1 MGNTVFVAGHK
12 GLVGSAV
19 VRELKNKGAEIITRT
34 REELNLLDQEAV
46 RGFFF
51 EHRPDYV
58 VLAAAK
64 VGGIL
69 ANSIYPA
76 NFIYENL
83 TIQANVLHAASS
95 YDIKR
100 MVVLGSS
107 CIYPKMCPQ
116 PIKEE
121 YLLTGPLEPTNEAY
135 AVAKIAGLKMAEFY
149 HKQYGMNTI
158 SLMPTNL
165 YGVNDNFDLTSSHV
179 LPALIRRFYTAK
191 LNGDKQVTCLGTGSP
206 RREFLY
212 VDDLA
217 RAISHVLYNY
227 NGNELLNVGTGEDVT
242 IKEAAEMVAKTVG
255 YEGDIVWDHTKPD
268 GTPRKVLDVS
278 RIQATGWKSEV
289 SLEEGLKRTVEW
301 YKNETSKADWKQSS
315 TFGTRVEE
323 RIGKKI

>member
-227 NGNELLNVGTGEDVT
+227 NGNELLNVGTGKDVT

-301 YKNETSKADWKQSS
+301 YKNETSKAD
-315 TFGTRVEE
+315 
-323 RIGKKI
+323 

>member
-19 VRELKNKGAEIITRT
+19 VRELKNKGVEIITRT

-217 RAISHVLYNY
+217 RALVFL
-227 NGNELLNVGTGEDVT
+227 
-242 IKEAAEMVAKTVG
+242 M
-255 YEGDIVWDHTKPD
+255 
-268 GTPRKVLDVS
+268 
-278 RIQATGWKSEV
+278 Q
-289 SLEEGLKRTVEW
+289 
-301 YKNETSKADWKQSS
+301 NETYHDV
-315 TFGTRVEE
+315 FNINGVVD
-323 RIGKKI
+323 

>member
-76 NFIYENL
+76 SFIYENL

-227 NGNELLNVGTGEDVT
+227 NGNELLNVGTGKDVT

-278 RIQATGWKSEV
+278 RIQATGWTSEV

-301 YKNETSKADWKQSS
+301 YKNETSKAD
-315 TFGTRVEE
+315 
-323 RIGKKI
+323 

>member
-19 VRELKNKGAEIITRT
+19 VRELKNKGVEIITRT

-76 NFIYENL
+76 SFIYENL

>member
-34 REELNLLDQEAV
+34 REDLNLLDQEAV

-76 NFIYENL
+76 SFIYENL

-227 NGNELLNVGTGEDVT
+227 NGNELLNVGTGKDVT

-278 RIQATGWKSEV
+278 RIQATGWKPEI

-301 YKNETSKADWKQSS
+301 YAKSISVS
-315 TFGTRVEE
+315 
-323 RIGKKI
+323 I

>member
-1 MGNTVFVAGHK
+1 MGSTVFVAGHK

-76 NFIYENL
+76 SFIYENL

-179 LPALIRRFYTAK
+179 LPALIRKFYTAK
-191 LNGDKQVTCLGTGSP
+191 LNGDKQVTCWGTGSP

-227 NGNELLNVGTGEDVT
+227 NGNELLNVGTGKDVT

-301 YKNETSKADWKQSS
+301 YKNETSKAD
-315 TFGTRVEE
+315 
-323 RIGKKI
+323 

>member
-34 REELNLLDQEAV
+34 REDLNLLDQEAV

-76 NFIYENL
+76 SFIYENL

-227 NGNELLNVGTGEDVT
+227 NGNELLNVGTGKDVT

-301 YKNETSKADWKQSS
+301 YES
-315 TFGTRVEE
+315 TY
-323 RIGKKI
+323 

>member
-19 VRELKNKGAEIITRT
+19 VRELKNKGVEIITRT

-179 LPALIRRFYTAK
+179 LPALIRRLYTAK

>member
-19 VRELKNKGAEIITRT
+19 VRELKNKGVEIITRT

-301 YKNETSKADWKQSS
+301 YKNETSKAD
-315 TFGTRVEE
+315 
-323 RIGKKI
+323 

>member
-1 MGNTVFVAGHK
+1 M
-12 GLVGSAV
+12 
-19 VRELKNKGAEIITRT
+19 
-34 REELNLLDQEAV
+34 

-116 PIKEE
+116 PIKED

-255 YEGDIVWDHTKPD
+255 YEGDIVWDHAKPD

>member
-301 YKNETSKADWKQSS
+301 YKNETSKAD
-315 TFGTRVEE
+315 
-323 RIGKKI
+323 

>member
-19 VRELKNKGAEIITRT
+19 VRELKNKGVEIITRT

-51 EHRPDYV
+51 EHRPDDV

-76 NFIYENL
+76 SFIYENL

-165 YGVNDNFDLTSSHV
+165 YGVNDNFDLNSSHV

>member
-19 VRELKNKGAEIITRT
+19 VRELKNKGVEIITRT

-227 NGNELLNVGTGEDVT
+227 NGNELLNVGTGKDVT

>member
-19 VRELKNKGAEIITRT
+19 VRELKNKGVEIITRT

-268 GTPRKVLDVS
+268 GTPRKVLDVN

-301 YKNETSKADWKQSS
+301 YKNETSKAD
-315 TFGTRVEE
+315 
-323 RIGKKI
+323 

>member
-1 MGNTVFVAGHK
+1 MGSTVFVAGHK

-301 YKNETSKADWKQSS
+301 YKNETSKAD
-315 TFGTRVEE
+315 
-323 RIGKKI
+323 

>member
-76 NFIYENL
+76 SFIYENL

-227 NGNELLNVGTGEDVT
+227 NGNELLNVGTGKDVT

-301 YKNETSKADWKQSS
+301 YKNETSKAD
-315 TFGTRVEE
+315 
-323 RIGKKI
+323 

>member
-1 MGNTVFVAGHK
+1 MGSTVFVAGHK

-19 VRELKNKGAEIITRT
+19 VRELKNKGVEIITRT

-76 NFIYENL
+76 SFIYENL

-179 LPALIRRFYTAK
+179 LPALIRKFYTAK
-191 LNGDKQVTCLGTGSP
+191 LNGDKQVTCWGTGSP

-255 YEGDIVWDHTKPD
+255 YEGSIVWDHTKPD

-301 YKNETSKADWKQSS
+301 YKNETSKAD
-315 TFGTRVEE
+315 
-323 RIGKKI
+323 

>member
-76 NFIYENL
+76 SFIYENL

-217 RAISHVLYNY
+217 RAISPVLYNY

-278 RIQATGWKSEV
+278 RIQATGWKPEI

-301 YKNETSKADWKQSS
+301 YAKSISVS
-315 TFGTRVEE
+315 
-323 RIGKKI
+323 I

>member
-76 NFIYENL
+76 SFIYENL

-255 YEGDIVWDHTKPD
+255 YEGDVVWDHTKPD

-301 YKNETSKADWKQSS
+301 YAKSISVS
-315 TFGTRVEE
+315 
-323 RIGKKI
+323 I

>member
-76 NFIYENL
+76 SFIYENL

-179 LPALIRRFYTAK
+179 LPALIRKFYTAK
-191 LNGDKQVTCLGTGSP
+191 LNGDKQVTCWGTGSP

-301 YKNETSKADWKQSS
+301 YAKSISVS
-315 TFGTRVEE
+315 
-323 RIGKKI
+323 I

>member
-1 MGNTVFVAGHK
+1 
-12 GLVGSAV
+12 
-19 VRELKNKGAEIITRT
+19 
-34 REELNLLDQEAV
+34 
-46 RGFFF
+46 
-51 EHRPDYV
+51 
-58 VLAAAK
+58 
-64 VGGIL
+64 
-69 ANSIYPA
+69 
-76 NFIYENL
+76 
-83 TIQANVLHAASS
+83 
-95 YDIKR
+95 
-100 MVVLGSS
+100 
-107 CIYPKMCPQ
+107 MCPQ

-227 NGNELLNVGTGEDVT
+227 NGNELLNVGTGKDVT

-301 YKNETSKADWKQSS
+301 YKNETSKAD
-315 TFGTRVEE
+315 
-323 RIGKKI
+323 

>member
-1 MGNTVFVAGHK
+1 MGSTVFVAGHK

-34 REELNLLDQEAV
+34 REDLNLLDQEAV

-76 NFIYENL
+76 SFIYENL

-301 YKNETSKADWKQSS
+301 YKNETSKAD
-315 TFGTRVEE
+315 
-323 RIGKKI
+323 

>member
-19 VRELKNKGAEIITRT
+19 VRELKNKGVEIITRT

>member
-76 NFIYENL
+76 SFIYENL

-116 PIKEE
+116 PIKED

-227 NGNELLNVGTGEDVT
+227 NGNEVLYVGGVVQ
-242 IKEAAEMVAKTVG
+242 K
-255 YEGDIVWDHTKPD
+255 
-268 GTPRKVLDVS
+268 
-278 RIQATGWKSEV
+278 
-289 SLEEGLKRTVEW
+289 
-301 YKNETSKADWKQSS
+301 
-315 TFGTRVEE
+315 
-323 RIGKKI
+323 

>member
-1 MGNTVFVAGHK
+1 MGSTVFVAGHK

-19 VRELKNKGAEIITRT
+19 VRELKNKGVEIITRT

-69 ANSIYPA
+69 ANFIYPA
-76 NFIYENL
+76 SFIYENL
-83 TIQANVLHAASS
+83 TIQATVLHAASS

-191 LNGDKQVTCLGTGSP
+191 LTGDKQVTCLGTGSP

-227 NGNELLNVGTGEDVT
+227 NGNELLNVGTGKDVT

-301 YKNETSKADWKQSS
+301 YKNETSKAD
-315 TFGTRVEE
+315 
-323 RIGKKI
+323 

>member
-1 MGNTVFVAGHK
+1 MGSTVFVAGHK

-19 VRELKNKGAEIITRT
+19 VRELKNKGVEIITRT

>member
-19 VRELKNKGAEIITRT
+19 VRELKNKGVEIITRT

-76 NFIYENL
+76 SFIYENL

-116 PIKEE
+116 PIKED

-301 YKNETSKADWKQSS
+301 YKNETSKAD
-315 TFGTRVEE
+315 
-323 RIGKKI
+323 

>member
-46 RGFFF
+46 RGLFF

-76 NFIYENL
+76 SFIYENL

-179 LPALIRRFYTAK
+179 LPALIRKFYTAK

-227 NGNELLNVGTGEDVT
+227 NGNELLNVGTGKDVT

-301 YKNETSKADWKQSS
+301 YKNETSKAD
-315 TFGTRVEE
+315 
-323 RIGKKI
+323 

>member
-278 RIQATGWKSEV
+278 RIQATGWKSEI

>member
-76 NFIYENL
+76 SFIYENL

-217 RAISHVLYNY
+217 RAVSHVLYNY

-301 YKNETSKADWKQSS
+301 YAKSISVS
-315 TFGTRVEE
+315 
-323 RIGKKI
+323 I

>member
-76 NFIYENL
+76 SFIYENL

-227 NGNELLNVGTGEDVT
+227 NGNELLNVGTGKDVT

-301 YKNETSKADWKQSS
+301 YAKSISVS
-315 TFGTRVEE
+315 
-323 RIGKKI
+323 I

>member
-1 MGNTVFVAGHK
+1 MGSTVFVAGHK

-76 NFIYENL
+76 SFIYENL

-227 NGNELLNVGTGEDVT
+227 NGNELLNVGTGKDVT

-301 YKNETSKADWKQSS
+301 YAKSISVS
-315 TFGTRVEE
+315 
-323 RIGKKI
+323 I